1 MWNKIKKF
9 FFEPSEQ
16 DKARIERWKEAT
28 SSDDKLTIEHFDKAV
43 NPEEEDEMEE
53 VQVTKHMSIKEKKS
67 KLTIENFDEIVNSK
81 EDKRNRRQAN
91 DKLAQHMTEKRK
103 KKKTKPITYNF

>member
-9 FFEPSEQ
+9 LFEPSDV
-16 DKARIERWKEAT
+16 DKERVERWKETT

-53 VQVTKHMSIKEKKS
+53 VQVTKHMSIK
-67 KLTIENFDEIVNSK
+67 
-81 EDKRNRRQAN
+81 Q
-91 DKLAQHMTEKRK
+91 K
-103 KKKTKPITYNF
+103 KKKTKPVNYTF

>member
-9 FFEPSEQ
+9 LFTPSKK
-16 DKARIERWKEAT
+16 DKERVERWRELT

-53 VQVTKHMSIKEKKS
+53 VQVTKHMSIK
-67 KLTIENFDEIVNSK
+67 
-81 EDKRNRRQAN
+81 Q
-91 DKLAQHMTEKRK
+91 K
-103 KKKTKPITYNF
+103 KKKTKPVNYTF

>member
-1 MWNKIKKF
+1 MWNSIKKF
-9 FFEPSEQ
+9 FGPSKR
-16 DKARIERWKEAT
+16 DKERIERWRELNN
-28 SSDDKLTIEHFDKAV
+28 SDDKLTIEHFDKAV

-67 KLTIENFDEIVNSK
+67 KLTIENFDEIVNTK